1 MTIKVNDSNIYNKN
15 FGLLVKQEAFFFTMN
30 VTTEKIE
37 NHKVVLTIEVP
48 AEELDKGIKAACKSL
63 ANRVNIPGF
72 RKGKAPRRIL
82 EMNIGKEAILDEAFD
97 RVAQKAFDEA
107 LKQENLDP
115 VDRPQVD
122 IVTLEEGK
130 DVVFK
135 ATITPVPEVTLGE
148 YKGLKVAKDAV
159 EVKDEQVEEQVKNI
173 LNHHAKMVDAE
184 EGATVAND
192 DFITLDFKGEVDGVA
207 FAGGEGKDYP
217 LQIGSHSFIDTFE
230 DQLVGLKVGEEK
242 DVNVTFP
249 EEYHAKDLA
258 GKAAVFHCK
267 INSIKHKEMPEL
279 TDEFVKASTSY
290 ESIEDMKAKLREN
303 IEKNAQRE
311 ADTKR
316 RNEILKQAT
325 DNITVDI
332 PEVMV
337 ENRVSNMIQELSVNL
352 ENQGMNLDAYLKYA
366 NMDMAKLR
374 EQYKESAAIAVK
386 TDLMLDAV
394 AKAED
399 IKVENADINA
409 EIALLAATYGTT
421 PQEVSKI
428 IKKNHSI
435 GNLVAT
441 VLHKKAANFIIDSAV
456 EA

>member
-1 MTIKVNDSNIYNKN
+1 
-15 FGLLVKQEAFFFTMN
+15 MN

-48 AEELDKGIKAACKSL
+48 AEELDKAIKAACKSL

-72 RKGKAPRRIL
+72 RKGHAPRRIL

-130 DVVFK
+130 NVEFK

-159 EVKDEQVEEQVKNI
+159 EVKDEQVEQQVNNI

-184 EGATVAND
+184 EGAAVAND

-207 FAGGEGKDYP
+207 FPGGEGKDYP

-230 DQLVGLKVGEEK
+230 EQLVGLKVGEEK

-249 EEYHAKDLA
+249 AEYHAEELA

-267 INSIKHKEMPEL
+267 VNSIKHKEMPEL
-279 TDEFVKASTSY
+279 TDEFVKNSTSY
-290 ESIEDMKAKLREN
+290 ESVEDMKAKLREN
-303 IEKNAQRE
+303 IEKNAERE

-316 RNEILKQAT
+316 RNEILKLAT

-352 ENQGMNLDAYLKYA
+352 ENQGMNLDAYLNYA
-366 NMDMAKLR
+366 KMDMDKLR

-394 AKAED
+394 AKAEGL
-399 IKVENADINA
+399 KVENADINA

-441 VLHKKAANFIIDSAV
+441 VMHKKLLTLLLIAL
-456 EA
+456 

>member
-1 MTIKVNDSNIYNKN
+1 
-15 FGLLVKQEAFFFTMN
+15 MN

-148 YKGLKVAKDAV
+148 YKGLKVAKDAA

-409 EIALLAATYGTT
+409 EIALLAATYATT

>member
-1 MTIKVNDSNIYNKN
+1 
-15 FGLLVKQEAFFFTMN
+15 MN

-130 DVVFK
+130 NVVFK

-159 EVKDEQVEEQVKNI
+159 EVKDEQVEEKVKNI

-409 EIALLAATYGTT
+409 EIALLAATYGTI

>member
-1 MTIKVNDSNIYNKN
+1 
-15 FGLLVKQEAFFFTMN
+15 MN

-441 VLHKKAANFIIDSAV
+441 VLHKKAANFIINSAV

>member
-1 MTIKVNDSNIYNKN
+1 
-15 FGLLVKQEAFFFTMN
+15 MN

-48 AEELDKGIKAACKSL
+48 AEELDKVIKAACKSL

>member
-1 MTIKVNDSNIYNKN
+1 
-15 FGLLVKQEAFFFTMN
+15 MN

-249 EEYHAKDLA
+249 KEYHAKDLA

>member
-1 MTIKVNDSNIYNKN
+1 
-15 FGLLVKQEAFFFTMN
+15 MN

-122 IVTLEEGK
+122 VVTLEEGK

-441 VLHKKAANFIIDSAV
+441 VLHKKVANFIIDSAV

>member
-1 MTIKVNDSNIYNKN
+1 
-15 FGLLVKQEAFFFTMN
+15 MN

-130 DVVFK
+130 NVVFK

-441 VLHKKAANFIIDSAV
+441 VLHKKAVNFIIDSAV

>member
-1 MTIKVNDSNIYNKN
+1 
-15 FGLLVKQEAFFFTMN
+15 MN

-97 RVAQKAFDEA
+97 HVAQKAFDEA

-399 IKVENADINA
+399 IKVENVDINA

>member
-1 MTIKVNDSNIYNKN
+1 
-15 FGLLVKQEAFFFTMN
+15 MN

-72 RKGKAPRRIL
+72 RKGHAPRRVL
-82 EMNIGKEAILDEAFD
+82 EMHIGKEAIMDEAFD
-97 RVAQKAFDEA
+97 RVAQKAFDAA

-135 ATITPVPEVTLGE
+135 ATITPMPEVTLGE

-159 EVKDEQVEEQVKNI
+159 VVTDEQIDEQVNNI
-173 LNHHAKMVDAE
+173 LNHHAKMIDAE

-207 FAGGEGKDYP
+207 FPGGEGKDYP
-217 LQIGSHSFIDTFE
+217 LQIGSHSFIDNFE
-230 DQLVGLKVGEEK
+230 DQLIGLKVGEEK

-267 INSIKHKEMPEL
+267 VNSIKHKQLPEL
-279 TDEFVKASTSY
+279 TDEFVKESTSY
-290 ESIEDMKAKLREN
+290 ENIEDMKAKLREN
-303 IEKNAQRE
+303 TEKRMERE

-332 PEVMV
+332 PEVMI
-337 ENRVSNMIQELSVNL
+337 ENRVSNMINELAVNL

-366 NMDMAKLR
+366 NMDMDKLR

-428 IKKNHSI
+428 IKKNGSI

-441 VLHKKAANFIIDSAV
+441 VLHKKAANFVIDSAV

>member
-1 MTIKVNDSNIYNKN
+1 
-15 FGLLVKQEAFFFTMN
+15 MN

-159 EVKDEQVEEQVKNI
+159 EVKDEHVEEQVKNI

-428 IKKNHSI
+428 IKKTHSI

>member
-1 MTIKVNDSNIYNKN
+1 M
-15 FGLLVKQEAFFFTMN
+15 G
-30 VTTEKIE
+30 
-37 NHKVVLTIEVP
+37 
-48 AEELDKGIKAACKSL
+48 
-63 ANRVNIPGF
+63 
-72 RKGKAPRRIL
+72 KGKAPRRIL

>member
-1 MTIKVNDSNIYNKN
+1 
-15 FGLLVKQEAFFFTMN
+15 MN

-374 EQYKESAAIAVK
+374 KQYKESAAIAVK

>member
-1 MTIKVNDSNIYNKN
+1 
-15 FGLLVKQEAFFFTMN
+15 MN

-48 AEELDKGIKAACKSL
+48 AEELDKAIKAACKSL

-72 RKGKAPRRIL
+72 RKGHAPRRIL

-130 DVVFK
+130 NVEFK

-159 EVKDEQVEEQVKNI
+159 EVKDEQVEQQVNNI

-184 EGATVAND
+184 EGAAVAND

-207 FAGGEGKDYP
+207 FPGGEGKDYP

-230 DQLVGLKVGEEK
+230 EQLVGLKVGEEK

-249 EEYHAKDLA
+249 AEYHAEELA

-267 INSIKHKEMPEL
+267 VNSIKHKEMPEL
-279 TDEFVKASTSY
+279 TDEFVKNSTSY
-290 ESIEDMKAKLREN
+290 ESVEDMKAKLREN
-303 IEKNAQRE
+303 IKKNAERE

-316 RNEILKQAT
+316 RNEILKLAT

-352 ENQGMNLDAYLKYA
+352 ENQGMNLDAYLNYA
-366 NMDMAKLR
+366 KMDMDKLR

-394 AKAED
+394 AKAEGL
-399 IKVENADINA
+399 KVENADINA

-441 VLHKKAANFIIDSAV
+441 VMHKKAANFIIDSAV

>member
-1 MTIKVNDSNIYNKN
+1 
-15 FGLLVKQEAFFFTMN
+15 MN

-217 LQIGSHSFIDTFE
+217 LQIGSHSFIDTSE

>member
-1 MTIKVNDSNIYNKN
+1 
-15 FGLLVKQEAFFFTMN
+15 MN

-97 RVAQKAFDEA
+97 RVAQKAFEEA

-207 FAGGEGKDYP
+207 FAGGKGKDYP

>member
-1 MTIKVNDSNIYNKN
+1 
-15 FGLLVKQEAFFFTMN
+15 MN

-159 EVKDEQVEEQVKNI
+159 EAKDEQVEEQVKNI

>member
-1 MTIKVNDSNIYNKN
+1 
-15 FGLLVKQEAFFFTMN
+15 MN

-130 DVVFK
+130 NVVFK

-366 NMDMAKLR
+366 NMGMAKLR

>member
-1 MTIKVNDSNIYNKN
+1 
-15 FGLLVKQEAFFFTMN
+15 MN

-72 RKGKAPRRIL
+72 RKGKVPRRIL

>member
-1 MTIKVNDSNIYNKN
+1 
-15 FGLLVKQEAFFFTMN
+15 MN

-173 LNHHAKMVDAE
+173 LNHHAKMVDAG

>member
-1 MTIKVNDSNIYNKN
+1 
-15 FGLLVKQEAFFFTMN
+15 MN

-394 AKAED
+394 VKAED

>member
-1 MTIKVNDSNIYNKN
+1 
-15 FGLLVKQEAFFFTMN
+15 MN

-63 ANRVNIPGF
+63 ANRVNISGF

-316 RNEILKQAT
+316 RNEILKQST

>member
-1 MTIKVNDSNIYNKN
+1 
-15 FGLLVKQEAFFFTMN
+15 MN

-258 GKAAVFHCK
+258 GKAAIFHCK

-290 ESIEDMKAKLREN
+290 ESIEDMKTKLREN

>member
-1 MTIKVNDSNIYNKN
+1 
-15 FGLLVKQEAFFFTMN
+15 MN

-82 EMNIGKEAILDEAFD
+82 EMNIGKEAILDEVFE
-97 RVAQKAFDEA
+97 RVAQKAFEEA

-122 IVTLEEGK
+122 VVTLEEGK

-207 FAGGEGKDYP
+207 FAGGKGKDYP

>member
-1 MTIKVNDSNIYNKN
+1 
-15 FGLLVKQEAFFFTMN
+15 MN

-97 RVAQKAFDEA
+97 RVARKAFDEA

-374 EQYKESAAIAVK
+374 GQYKESAAIAVK

>member
-1 MTIKVNDSNIYNKN
+1 
-15 FGLLVKQEAFFFTMN
+15 MN

-242 DVNVTFP
+242 NVNVTCP
-249 EEYHAKDLA
+249 GEYHAKDLA

>member
-15 FGLLVKQEAFFFTMN
+15 FGLLVKQEVFFTMN

-130 DVVFK
+130 NVVFK

>member
-1 MTIKVNDSNIYNKN
+1 
-15 FGLLVKQEAFFFTMN
+15 MN

-48 AEELDKGIKAACKSL
+48 AEELDKGVKAACKSL

>member
-1 MTIKVNDSNIYNKN
+1 
-15 FGLLVKQEAFFFTMN
+15 MN

-159 EVKDEQVEEQVKNI
+159 EVKDEQVEEQVRNI

-207 FAGGEGKDYP
+207 FAGGKGKDYP

>member
-1 MTIKVNDSNIYNKN
+1 
-15 FGLLVKQEAFFFTMN
+15 MN

-230 DQLVGLKVGEEK
+230 AQLVGLKVGEEK

-421 PQEVSKI
+421 LQEVSKI

>member
-1 MTIKVNDSNIYNKN
+1 
-15 FGLLVKQEAFFFTMN
+15 MN

-303 IEKNAQRE
+303 IEKNAQHE

>member
-1 MTIKVNDSNIYNKN
+1 
-15 FGLLVKQEAFFFTMN
+15 MN

-48 AEELDKGIKAACKSL
+48 AEELDKAIKAACKSL

-72 RKGKAPRRIL
+72 RKGHAPRRIL

-130 DVVFK
+130 NVEFK

-159 EVKDEQVEEQVKNI
+159 EVKDKQVEQQVNNI

-184 EGATVAND
+184 EGAAVAND

-207 FAGGEGKDYP
+207 FPGGEGKDYP

-230 DQLVGLKVGEEK
+230 EQLVGLKVGEEK

-249 EEYHAKDLA
+249 AEYHAEELA

-267 INSIKHKEMPEL
+267 VNSIKHKEMPEL
-279 TDEFVKASTSY
+279 TDEFVKNSTSY
-290 ESIEDMKAKLREN
+290 ESVEDMKAKLREN
-303 IEKNAQRE
+303 IEKNAERE

-316 RNEILKQAT
+316 RNEILKLAT

-352 ENQGMNLDAYLKYA
+352 ENQGMNLDAYLNYA
-366 NMDMAKLR
+366 KMDMDKLR

-394 AKAED
+394 AKAEGL
-399 IKVENADINA
+399 KVENADINA

-441 VLHKKAANFIIDSAV
+441 VMHKKAANFIIDSAV

>member
-1 MTIKVNDSNIYNKN
+1 
-15 FGLLVKQEAFFFTMN
+15 MN

-267 INSIKHKEMPEL
+267 INTIKHKEMPEL

>member
-1 MTIKVNDSNIYNKN
+1 
-15 FGLLVKQEAFFFTMN
+15 MN

-130 DVVFK
+130 NVVFK

-267 INSIKHKEMPEL
+267 INTIKHKEMPEL

>member
-1 MTIKVNDSNIYNKN
+1 
-15 FGLLVKQEAFFFTMN
+15 MN

-82 EMNIGKEAILDEAFD
+82 EMNIGKEAILDEAFE

-130 DVVFK
+130 DIVFK

-207 FAGGEGKDYP
+207 FAGGKGKDYP

>member
-1 MTIKVNDSNIYNKN
+1 
-15 FGLLVKQEAFFFTMN
+15 MN

-130 DVVFK
+130 NVVFK

-159 EVKDEQVEEQVKNI
+159 EVKDEQVEEKVKNI

>member
-1 MTIKVNDSNIYNKN
+1 
-15 FGLLVKQEAFFFTMN
+15 MN

-374 EQYKESAAIAVK
+374 EQYHTLSLPDFPSGHRAFVGI
-386 TDLMLDAV
+386 
-394 AKAED
+394 
-399 IKVENADINA
+399 
-409 EIALLAATYGTT
+409 LLFRSGC
-421 PQEVSKI
+421 V
-428 IKKNHSI
+428 
-435 GNLVAT
+435 
-441 VLHKKAANFIIDSAV
+441 
-456 EA
+456 

>member
-1 MTIKVNDSNIYNKN
+1 
-15 FGLLVKQEAFFFTMN
+15 MN

-207 FAGGEGKDYP
+207 FAGGKGKDYP

-409 EIALLAATYGTT
+409 EIALLAATYGTI